1 LVDLTSKA
9 AAKVSQ
15 EELFQ
20 ALSYAAL
27 KARAARIAPNQ
38 ILEVGGFELIVAHD
52 EDGEGLVVQMILPQA
67 DLEAMALGRA
77 EELDCSAHGWDNGQK
92 RAWLESFFSDLA
104 RYLFRWQGVIMRRG
118 PGENVTIEK
127 AVSR

>member
-1 LVDLTSKA
+1 MVDLTSKA

-38 ILEVGGFELIVAHD
+38 IFEVGGFELIVAHD